1 MQAGQG
7 GEPTGDVIPTWYWG
21 RCDLRGLRPEID
33 RVRSMRVLLDGGT
46 LHRMLESVMGKLD
59 DAQIDILEDDL
70 RPLREVNSYPFTSQS
85 PEGEAYIHQFPEAL
99 EFAGTLAA
107 AVRILRSIED
117 AVFREQLRR
126 WDRVVDAAAQ
136 QATDPEA
143 VGEDN
148 SEAEEE

>member
-1 MQAGQG
+1 
-7 GEPTGDVIPTWYWG
+7 
-21 RCDLRGLRPEID
+21 
-33 RVRSMRVLLDGGT
+33 MRVLLDGGT

-85 PEGEAYIHQFPEAL
+85 PEGEAYIHQFPEAS

-126 WDRVVDAAAQ
+126 WDRVMDAAVPR
-136 QATDPEA
+136 ATDTRA
-143 VGEDN
+143 TQGGSGD
-148 SEAEEE
+148 EEE